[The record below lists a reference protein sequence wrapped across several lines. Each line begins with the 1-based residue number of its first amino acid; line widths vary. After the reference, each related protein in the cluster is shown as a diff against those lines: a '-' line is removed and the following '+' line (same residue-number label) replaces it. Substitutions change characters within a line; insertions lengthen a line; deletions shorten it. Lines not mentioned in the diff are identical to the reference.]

1 MATTTTAT
9 AAATPEK
16 RVRKNAYAKVESKL
30 WAIHGQYYDLA
41 SFVDSHPGG
50 SEMLLLGR
58 GRDCTEM
65 FESVHALSK
74 RNVHALLAKYRV
86 DAPAGAAPAPT
97 EMFAWKSD
105 GFYSVLAQ
113 RVRKHFEET
122 DPAHYNYK
130 ATSTYWFKV
139 TAFFVTWL
147 ALIYH
152 AFTAGSLLAGLMAGF
167 VMNILGFCVM
177 HDGSHYGIS
186 KNPWVNRVLHTLW
199 SDWNLWSHFLWL
211 RHHTYGH
218 HSYTGVYRRDPDLVN
233 GVMFFRKHSESPYY
247 AQHSQQWWVAYVLLW
262 LFPNQHLGQSLLYL
276 RSWIVKTVFGVPL
289 ERMSA
294 VDLMASTAIYL
305 PSLFFH
311 LVLPFQL
318 LPASTAL
325 PMMALY
331 WGGQGLGYA
340 LNIIPNHDTFETHSL
355 VGPAPNG
362 LRDWGEQQLLG
373 SGNHTTDGGLWS
385 VVVSTLWGGM
395 NYQIEHHLFPS
406 VSHVHYPAISKIV
419 RETSAEFNLPYTT
432 HSWFHAI
439 LSFGKTLGALS
450 LRSSFRP
457 SDAPP
462 PKQRK
467 QD

>member
-1 MATTTTAT
+1 MATTTAT

-177 HDGSHYGIS
+177 HDGSHYGTKPPIS
-186 KNPWVNRVLHTLW
+186 FSSPAFYYF
-199 SDWNLWSHFLWL
+199 NLYFIYHNSCFYCFVII
-211 RHHTYGH
+211 TA
-218 HSYTGVYRRDPDLVN
+218 
-233 GVMFFRKHSESPYY
+233 FFRHSDPFIPISPE
-247 AQHSQQWWVAYVLLW
+247 
-262 LFPNQHLGQSLLYL
+262 
-276 RSWIVKTVFGVPL
+276 FG
-289 ERMSA
+289 
-294 VDLMASTAIYL
+294 I
-305 PSLFFH
+305 
-311 LVLPFQL
+311 
-318 LPASTAL
+318 
-325 PMMALY
+325 
-331 WGGQGLGYA
+331 
-340 LNIIPNHDTFETHSL
+340 
-355 VGPAPNG
+355 
-362 LRDWGEQQLLG
+362 
-373 SGNHTTDGGLWS
+373 
-385 VVVSTLWGGM
+385 
-395 NYQIEHHLFPS
+395 
-406 VSHVHYPAISKIV
+406 
-419 RETSAEFNLPYTT
+419 
-432 HSWFHAI
+432 
-439 LSFGKTLGALS
+439 
-450 LRSSFRP
+450 
-457 SDAPP
+457 
-462 PKQRK
+462 
-467 QD
+467 